1 VPGYGESR
9 AFAMM
14 KLQMQPAES
23 GPLGKLF
30 ALLAGVVLLIVGFMF
45 SMVILAVVAVV
56 GIAVWA
62 YLWWKTRDL
71 RKAMRERPPGGHV
84 VDGEAVVVDDPPPGR
99 IAGDADTRG
108 R

>member
-1 VPGYGESR
+1 
-9 AFAMM
+9 MM
-14 KLQMQPAES
+14 KLQMQTAES

-30 ALLAGVVLLIVGFMF
+30 ALLAGVILLIVGFMF

-56 GIAVWA
+56 GLAVWA

-84 VDGEAVVVDDPPPGR
+84 VDGEVVVVDDPPPSR
-99 IAGDADTRG
+99 IADDSDTRG
-108 R
+108 K